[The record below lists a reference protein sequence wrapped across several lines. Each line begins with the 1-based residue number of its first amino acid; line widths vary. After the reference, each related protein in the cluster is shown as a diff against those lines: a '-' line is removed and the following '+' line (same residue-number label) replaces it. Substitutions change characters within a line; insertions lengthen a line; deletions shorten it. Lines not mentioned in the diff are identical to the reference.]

1 MQGLHATLFSH
12 MFTTWPMDTFQQF
25 LMAQTWCQARQE
37 AQQHL
42 TQTITTCKSW
52 LPCHQSSKRQ
62 FQRSRLLHAHLINS
76 CGCLEVRVGKGFSLS
91 RPGWRV
97 QSWVLCHEGSK
108 SWQQPAGFLFI
119 WFVNVAVERWG
130 VAKFLLV
137 CLKSPVEG
145 NMLLFGGSFE
155 ILAGPG
161 PAKLAGHDF
170 HKAAIWLHE
179 IVVHQAGTMHA
190 NLKQTAKA
198 ENDGQNTF
206 RTQLALGRVT
216 KSPQI
221 SGAWFSPRCHLASWN
236 CGSPSRHHAC
246 QPEINS
252 KGQDYP
258 QKNKQKMSKTKR
270 KRKLFPVC
278 SLHATKVDQLCVCLD
293 FMTSS
298 KCWWLLVSATNV
310 IISIEACTGAFC
322 KLEACIH

>member
-1 MQGLHATLFSH
+1 MWLLRGEGWQNS
-12 MFTTWPMDTFQQF
+12 F
-25 LMAQTWCQARQE
+25 LYRANW
-37 AQQHL
+37 
-42 TQTITTCKSW
+42 TC
-52 LPCHQSSKRQ
+52 
-62 FQRSRLLHAHLINS
+62 A
-76 CGCLEVRVGKGFSLS
+76 
-91 RPGWRV
+91 
-97 QSWVLCHEGSK
+97 SWVLCRESSK
-108 SWQQPAGFLFI
+108 SWRQPSGFLFT
-119 WFVNVAVERWG
+119 WFVIVAVASWGVATLFLVQSKLTCARRVLCQKSSKSWWQPSGFLFTWFVIVAVERWG